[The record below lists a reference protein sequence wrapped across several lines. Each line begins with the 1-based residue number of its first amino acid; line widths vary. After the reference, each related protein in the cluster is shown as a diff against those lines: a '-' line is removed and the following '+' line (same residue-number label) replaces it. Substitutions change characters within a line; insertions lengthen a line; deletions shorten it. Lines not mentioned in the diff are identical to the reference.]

1 MIVERQQ
8 IKTPSR
14 IGAMKINH
22 VIYFYL
28 AIILF
33 TPAYTYHMAVSQKQ
47 TPPFPH
53 ATVTNTACHYPQAQI
68 FRWTMTSA
76 AGFLSLIFHTVFRYY
91 EK

>member
-33 TPAYTYHMAVSQKQ
+33 TPAYTYHMAVSQEQ
-47 TPPFPH
+47 
-53 ATVTNTACHYPQAQI
+53 
-68 FRWTMTSA
+68 
-76 AGFLSLIFHTVFRYY
+76 
-91 EK
+91 